1 MCLFED
7 PCNEKSVTEV
17 VVDHSYG
24 WGGNKATIGVRRR
37 VCIGDRASKSC
48 VVFRM
53 RREAISVARGGAE
66 SAVLDSQCPPPP
78 PTVWLVPHSPVNSEQ
93 LLALP
98 CRLVK
103 TAHRGVL
110 PESQKSRI

>member
-66 SAVLDSQCPPPP
+66 SAVLDSQGPPPP
-78 PTVWLVPHSPVNSEQ
+78 PTVWLVPHSPVKSEQ
-93 LLALP
+93 VLAVA
-98 CRLVK
+98 CRL
-103 TAHRGVL
+103 
-110 PESQKSRI
+110 